1 MADLST
7 FTTLSFGATGPFA
20 SVTRNGV
27 TFNKAAVD
35 RMGSTQ
41 YVLLLLDESAK
52 QFAIQKCTQNTPQAM
67 PFVAA
72 IKPGAPSV
80 RWGSKEFLKI
90 LRRLTGWPLEDRAC
104 KGFKVPGEY
113 QRADSAMVFDLTKAI
128 PII

>member
-1 MADLST
+1 MANLSN
-7 FTTLSFGATGPFA
+7 FSVLSFGSTGPIV
-20 SVTRNGV
+20 SITKNGV

-35 RMGSTQ
+35 RMGGAQ

-52 QFAIQKCTQNTPQAM
+52 QFAIQKCTQSAPQAM

-80 RWGSKEFLKI
+80 RWGSKEFLRI
-90 LRRLTGWPLEDRAC
+90 LKRLTGWSLEDEDC

-113 QRADSAMVFDLTKAI
+113 QRPDNAMIFDLNKAV
-128 PII
+128 PIN

>member
-1 MADLST
+1 MADLSK
-7 FTTLSFGATGPFA
+7 FTALSFGSTGPLA

-35 RMGSTQ
+35 RMGGTQ
-41 YVLLLLDESAK
+41 YVLLLLDESAQ

-90 LRRLTGWPLEDRAC
+90 LKRLTGWPLEDKAC

-113 QRADSAMVFDLTKAI
+113 QRSDNAMIFDLTKAI

>member
-1 MADLST
+1 MANLSS
-7 FTTLSFGATGPFA
+7 FSVLSFGSTGPLA
-20 SVTRNGV
+20 SVTKNGV

-35 RMGSTQ
+35 KMGGTQ

-90 LRRLTGWPLEDRAC
+90 LKRLTGWQLEAKEC
-104 KGFKVPGEY
+104 KGFKIPGEF
-113 QRADSAMVFDLTKAI
+113 QRSDNAMIFDLKKAI
-128 PII
+128 PIA

>member
-1 MADLST
+1 MTELTGFSVV
-7 FTTLSFGATGPFA
+7 SFGGTGPLA

-41 YVLLLLDESAK
+41 YVLLLLDESTK
-52 QFAIQKCTQNTPQAM
+52 RFAIQKCTQNTPQAM

-72 IKPGAPSV
+72 IKKGAPSV

-90 LRRLTGWPLEDRAC
+90 IKRLTGWPLEDKGC

-113 QRADSAMVFDLTKAI
+113 QRSDNAMIFDLTKAI
-128 PII
+128 PIM